1 MLRRPDSIPAGDT
14 VITDP
19 ALEPFF
25 ITRSNTGGFT
35 LYERVI
41 KGDNDTEYIKT
52 VCYPSNFA
60 NALKKAAEELLNSN
74 RSYSSIKDYVS
85 EYKGIQNKLTD
96 IMEA

>member
-1 MLRRPDSIPAGDT
+1 MLRKPDSISANDT

-25 ITRSNTGGFT
+25 VSRSQTGGYT

-52 VCYPSNFA
+52 VCYPSNFG
-60 NALKKAAEELLNSN
+60 NALKKAAEEILNAG
-74 RSYSSIKDYVS
+74 KDYS
-85 EYKGIQNKLTD
+85 TIKEYVTTYREIQERITSV
-96 IMEA
+96 MEQ

>member
-41 KGDNDTEYIKT
+41 KGDNDTEYIKDSMLSFQFCKCFEKSCRGIT
-52 VCYPSNFA
+52 K
-60 NALKKAAEELLNSN
+60 LK
-74 RSYSSIKDYVS
+74 
-85 EYKGIQNKLTD
+85 
-96 IMEA
+96 